1 MPSISLAATAAL
13 TVLVLPL
20 AAQELCTGPGAAFGV
35 VAYQCSDCTMEQK
48 PGLRPVWQFR
58 AELLILKTA
67 AGSTLQSGDIVE
79 AVNGKA
85 ITTAAG
91 GQLFAYPAAGE
102 SQVTVR
108 RGGREITLR
117 VRADATCA
125 SADAPLAATAKPA
138 SAADAAKR
146 HGRFGF
152 AISCSGCTRQV
163 RSDGI
168 GYWTFE
174 SSPVIGDV
182 DSDSPAGRSGLHTG
196 DVIIAVDGYPV
207 LQAAGANALARAERA
222 ARLQLT
228 VRRND
233 GTRLTVEL
241 KAREAKPGEDDGG
254 ELPTQ

>member
-1 MPSISLAATAAL
+1 MPSILPAAAAAL
-13 TVLVLPL
+13 MVLALPL
-20 AAQELCTGPGAAFGV
+20 AAQELCAGPGAAFGV
-35 VAYQCSDCTMEQK
+35 VSYQCSDCTMEQK
-48 PGLRPVWQFR
+48 PGMRPVWQFR

-67 AGSTLQSGDIVE
+67 RGSLLQSGDIVE

-91 GQLFAYPAAGE
+91 EQLFAYPAAGE
-102 SQVTVR
+102 SQITIR
-108 RGGREITLR
+108 RGGRETTLR

-125 SADAPLAATAKPA
+125 SSDASLPATAKPT
-138 SAADAAKR
+138 SVADATKA

-182 DSDSPAGRSGLHTG
+182 DPDSPAGRSGLHSG
-196 DVIIAVDGYPV
+196 DVIIAVDGHPV
-207 LQAAGANALARAERA
+207 LQEAGANALARAERA
-222 ARLQLT
+222 ARLELT
-228 VRRND
+228 VRRDD
-233 GTRLTVEL
+233 GTQLTVEL
-241 KAREAKPGEDDGG
+241 KAREAKPGEDGG
-254 ELPTQ
+254 GDRPAQ